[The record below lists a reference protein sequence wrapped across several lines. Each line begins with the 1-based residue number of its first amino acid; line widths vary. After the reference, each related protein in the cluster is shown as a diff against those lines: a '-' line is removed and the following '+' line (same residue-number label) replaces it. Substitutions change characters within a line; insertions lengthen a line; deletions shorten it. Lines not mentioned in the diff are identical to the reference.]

1 MDILTVPNDILNK
14 PTRPVTEFDENL
26 RKTVRKMEEMLK
38 NQRDPEGVGLSAN
51 QIGLNLRLAVVR
63 LNPEESDSAPHFLAI
78 ANPKIVSQSPTEQGE
93 YEACLSVPN
102 QYGMV
107 ERASAI
113 TVQFQGLKG
122 ETLTIKATGFL
133 ARIFQHEIDHL
144 DGKLITERS
153 AGPFL
158 TESELEKLLKN
169 SKSQTPM
176 L

>member
-14 PTRPVTEFDENL
+14 PTRPVTDFDENL
-26 RKTVRKMEEMLK
+26 RKTVRKMEEILK

-113 TVQFQGLKG
+113 TIQFQGLKG
-122 ETLTIKATGFL
+122 ETLTIKAAGFL

-144 DGKLITERS
+144 NGKLISEKIQGKLYTEEELGKLFEAKRS
-153 AGPFL
+153 RI
-158 TESELEKLLKN
+158 
-169 SKSQTPM
+169 
-176 L
+176 